1 MRMSDKTLV
10 YAALLSICLSFG
22 CKSKSGANGQGQTP
36 AEVLPW
42 IHDDYSRAIQ
52 ASEAKGLPLVLDF
65 WAAWCHTCLS
75 MKHTVLRD
83 PKLKEFADDA
93 IWVAIDTENPVN
105 QDMLEMHSISVWPT
119 FLVADSKGN
128 IAARQLGSTSV
139 DSFISFLKRGFKDI
153 KSNDSKSRL
162 AQADSEAAKGN
173 YHEASE
179 HYQHAMS
186 GTPGGTTPAP
196 ESVLAWIESLHRLGR
211 FDECAQAGQA
221 KLDDIAKSNNA
232 TLADFAYFLTD
243 CQKRISS
250 KEAEPTRNRFIALIE
265 NLLKNRSSEL
275 SVDDRSEALKM
286 LRSFYDQSNKTDEA
300 QKTAQRQKLLLDKA
314 VKDSKTPFEAMTY
327 SYPRLDVYSYLGVI
341 EELIPWFKDLSQT
354 LKNEYDPPYR
364 LASVYSHLEQFDKA
378 LKSADIAK
386 ARAHGPRKARIC
398 SFMANLH
405 SKSKH
410 FDEAIKS
417 QHQAIEIL
425 SKQPQT
431 SRTAKTLKTYRTEL
445 SRLQQLQT
453 ANGN

>member
-1 MRMSDKTLV
+1 
-10 YAALLSICLSFG
+10 
-22 CKSKSGANGQGQTP
+22 
-36 AEVLPW
+36 
-42 IHDDYSRAIQ
+42 
-52 ASEAKGLPLVLDF
+52 
-65 WAAWCHTCLS
+65 
-75 MKHTVLRD
+75 
-83 PKLKEFADDA
+83 
-93 IWVAIDTENPVN
+93 
-105 QDMLEMHSISVWPT
+105 
-119 FLVADSKGN
+119 
-128 IAARQLGSTSV
+128 
-139 DSFISFLKRGFKDI
+139 
-153 KSNDSKSRL
+153 
-162 AQADSEAAKGN
+162 
-173 YHEASE
+173 
-179 HYQHAMS
+179 
-186 GTPGGTTPAP
+186 
-196 ESVLAWIESLHRLGR
+196 
-211 FDECAQAGQA
+211 
-221 KLDDIAKSNNA
+221 
-232 TLADFAYFLTD
+232 
-243 CQKRISS
+243 
-250 KEAEPTRNRFIALIE
+250 
-265 NLLKNRSSEL
+265 
-275 SVDDRSEALKM
+275 M